1 MIAIAK
7 KEISTFFGSSIG
19 YLIIAIFLIATSLFM
34 WIIETDF
41 NVLQY
46 GYANMDSF
54 FLFSPIIFLI
64 FIPAINMQMFS
75 QEYKSGTIELLLTK
89 PISEIKIIIGKYLA
103 SLFVISLMILPTIC
117 YVITI
122 YLLGETVGNLDTGA
136 IIGSYIGLFLLS
148 SLFSA
153 ISIFSSSLTSN
164 QIISYAV
171 GILLSFMYFYGFDLL
186 SDINFLGSLD
196 LWIQKLGIQY
206 HYTSISKGILDFS
219 TITYFI
225 TLIILFLK
233 LTELIIINRKNV

>member
-19 YLIIAIFLIATSLFM
+19 YLIIAVFLVSTGLFI
-34 WIIETDF
+34 WVIDTDF
-41 NVLQY
+41 NVLEY

-54 FLFSPIIFLI
+54 FLFSPIILLI

-89 PISEIKIIIGKYLA
+89 PLSEIEIILGKYLA
-103 SLFVISLMILPTIC
+103 SLFVILLMILPTIC

-122 YLLGETVGNLDTGA
+122 YLLGETIGNLDMAA

-148 SLFSA
+148 SVFSA
-153 ISIFSSSLTSN
+153 ICMFASSLTSN
-164 QIISYAV
+164 QIISYIV
-171 GILLSFMYFYGFDLL
+171 GILCSFLFFYGFDLL
-186 SDINFLGSLD
+186 SDMSFLASFD
-196 LWIQKLGIQY
+196 LLIQQIGIQY
-206 HYTSISKGILDFS
+206 HYRSISKGIIDFS

-233 LTELIIINRKNV
+233 LIELVIINRRNI

>member
-7 KEISTFFGSSIG
+7 KELSTFFGSPIG
-19 YLIIAIFLIATSLFM
+19 YLIIAVFLVATSLFM

-41 NVLQY
+41 NVLEY

-54 FLFSPIIFLI
+54 FLFSPIILLI

-89 PISEIKIIIGKYLA
+89 PISEIEIILGKYLA
-103 SLFVISLMILPTIC
+103 ALFVITLMILPTIC

-122 YLLGETVGNLDTGA
+122 YILGETIGNLDLAA
-136 IIGSYIGLFLLS
+136 IIGSYVGLFLLS
-148 SLFSA
+148 SVFSV
-153 ISIFSSSLTSN
+153 ICICSSSLTSN
-164 QIISYAV
+164 QIIAYIL
-171 GILLSFMYFYGFDLL
+171 GILYSFLFFYGFDLL
-186 SDINFLGSLD
+186 SDINFLASFD
-196 LWIQKLGIQY
+196 LLIQKIGIQY
-206 HYTSISKGILDFS
+206 HYRSISKGIIDLS

-233 LTELIIINRKNV
+233 LTELVIINRKNI

>member
-122 YLLGETVGNLDTGA
+122 FLLGETVGNLDTGA

-164 QIISYAV
+164 QIIAYAV

-196 LWIQKLGIQY
+196 LWIQKLGVQY